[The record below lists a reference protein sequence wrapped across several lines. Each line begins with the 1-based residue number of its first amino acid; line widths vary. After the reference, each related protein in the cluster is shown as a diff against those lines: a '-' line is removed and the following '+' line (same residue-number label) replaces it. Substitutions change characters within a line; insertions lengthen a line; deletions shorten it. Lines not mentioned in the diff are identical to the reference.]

1 MKLPALL
8 AAACAVAAAPALAL
22 AQPAFGSPAEASAS
36 APITPAQ
43 RKALVARV
51 IREVQK
57 DYVFPEKVP
66 AIVAALRASERAGV
80 YALSDSNALA
90 ARITEDLRRASG
102 DGHLYLRWSPEQFAG
117 LGQGVREDESPDY
130 WRAVAHRMHQG
141 VTELRVLPGNV
152 RYMKVSAFFWTEGGV
167 TARVYDDAVRF
178 LRDGEAIIIDLRG
191 NGGGDAL
198 GVRYL
203 ASHFVEPGKL
213 LITFVEAGKP
223 PEESRAIADLPSGR
237 LTGKPL
243 YVLIDRRCGS
253 ACEDFAYAVQQFRL
267 GTLIGATTAGAAN
280 NNRLAPI
287 APGFVI
293 SVSNGL
299 PVHPLSGGNWEGV
312 GVAPDV
318 AVDPAQALEE
328 ALTRARQK
336 PSSPA
341 R

>member
-1 MKLPALL
+1 MKFPALL
-8 AAACAVAAAPALAL
+8 AAACLAAASPAL
-22 AQPAFGSPAEASAS
+22 AQPAFGSRTEASVS
-36 APITPAQ
+36 GEITAAQ
-43 RKALVARV
+43 RRSLVAAV
-51 IREVQK
+51 LREVQK

-66 AIVAALRASERAGV
+66 AIVAAVRASERAGA

-90 ARITEDLRRASG
+90 ARITEDLRKASG

-117 LGQGVREDESPDY
+117 LTKGEGKGESAEY
-130 WRAVAHRMHQG
+130 WRAVAHRMHEG
-141 VTELRVLPGNV
+141 ITELRVLPGNV

-167 TARVYDDAVRF
+167 TARAYDDAVRF
-178 LRDGEAIIIDLRG
+178 LKDGEAVVIDLRG

-203 ASHFVEPGKL
+203 VSHFVEPGKL
-213 LITFVEAGKP
+213 LITFLEGGKP
-223 PEESRAIADLPSGR
+223 PEESRALADMPSGR

-243 YVLIDRRCGS
+243 YVLIDKRCGS

-287 APGFVI
+287 APGFVV
-293 SVSNGL
+293 SVSNGR
-299 PVHPLSGGNWEGV
+299 PVHPVSGANWESV

-318 AVDPAQALEE
+318 AIEPAQALDE

-336 PSSPA
+336 PPSQA
-341 R
+341 G